1 MILSPQDVLYFHSI
15 AETEN
20 LRAAAERLHVT
31 QPALSHSLKR
41 LEEAAGGSL
50 FERTSKGLKL
60 TSLGRRFLSE
70 SRAALDVWSKLSSVS
85 EENPVPRRLK
95 IGMHPSVATYF
106 VSDFLKEIRK
116 IYQNLGLDLIHGLS
130 RDLTRMVIEGEL
142 DAAVAINPVRSP
154 GLVIRELMTDTVALV
169 GLRSNITSDH
179 IIYDPALA
187 QSQWLLKALDKKGVH
202 FTSET
207 HSGNLE
213 VIRSLAESG
222 LGVAIL
228 PLRVAAL
235 ARVKLQ
241 VVGTDGPIYRD
252 RLCFVCRPH
261 FPKNTLGGDVLQA
274 AKTVAQT
281 SSQI

>member
-1 MILSPQDVLYFHSI
+1 MTLSPQDVLYFHSI

-41 LEEAAGGSL
+41 LEEGAGGAL

-60 TSLGRRFLSE
+60 TVLGRRFLSE
-70 SRAALDVWSKLSSVS
+70 SRAAMDVWARLSSVA
-85 EENPVPRRLK
+85 EESPVPRRLK

-116 IYQNLGLDLIHGLS
+116 TYQNLGLDLIHGLS

-142 DAAVAINPVRSP
+142 DAAIAINPVRSP
-154 GLVIRELMTDTVALV
+154 GVVIRELGTDTVALV
-169 GLRSNITSDH
+169 GLRSNLAFNH

-187 QSQWLLKALDKKGVH
+187 QSQWLLKVLDKKGIH

-235 ARVKLQ
+235 SRVSL
-241 VVGTDGPIYRD
+241 VAIGGPGMPAYRD

-261 FPKNTLGGDVLQA
+261 FPKNDFGRDVLNA
-274 AKTVAQT
+274 AKQVVLA
-281 SSQI
+281 SD